1 MTWRDL
7 NRNNDYDPG
16 EVNLDPN
23 GPDFV
28 SISGTTA
35 EIPNLDLKQ
44 PKADEFSLSVE
55 REVIADMGIRVT
67 GIYSR
72 DFNTYLI
79 AGVQRP
85 FSSYS
90 IPITSRDPGPDGV
103 ANNADNT
110 VIAGNRIGTN
120 AAAPWSDCCSDQRR

>member
-1 MTWRDL
+1 MTGDGKTVVKGGWARFNHMRDVQPEIDQMNRNVFTTTTFTWRDL

-44 PKADEFSLSVE
+44 PKADEFSLC
-55 REVIADMGIRVT
+55 
-67 GIYSR
+67 
-72 DFNTYLI
+72 
-79 AGVQRP
+79 
-85 FSSYS
+85 SSA
-90 IPITSRDPGPDGV
+90 R
-103 ANNADNT
+103 
-110 VIAGNRIGTN
+110 
-120 AAAPWSDCCSDQRR
+120 